1 MGLRATTKVYPDV
14 SVDIYTDI
22 ESGITVSK
30 VFSIKKNGQQVRD
43 KLTVMCLKYDL
54 RCFDYKKE
62 LNEPKKILCYLRTFD
77 NINLFIDY
85 VKNKA
90 NKKAYSFRIK
100 GKFALT
106 KIGDKTYIYRINLK
120 ETLS

>member
-1 MGLRATTKVYPDV
+1 MELRATTKVYPDV
-14 SVDIYTDI
+14 SVDIFTDV

-30 VFSIKKNGQQVRD
+30 LFSIKKNEQQVRD
-43 KLTVMCLKYDL
+43 NLAVMCLKYDL
-54 RCFDYKKE
+54 QCINYTHAW
-62 LNEPKKILCYLRTFD
+62 NEPNKIRCSLRTFD

-90 NKKAYSFRIK
+90 NKKAYSFRLK

-120 ETLS
+120 EKLS

>member
-1 MGLRATTKVYPDV
+1 MGLRATTKVYLDV

-30 VFSIKKNGQQVRD
+30 LFCIKNNEQQVRD
-43 KLTVMCLKYDL
+43 NLTVMCLKYDL
-54 RCFDYKKE
+54 QCVDCTKAWDE
-62 LNEPKKILCYLRTFD
+62 SDKILCCLRTFD
-77 NINLFIDY
+77 NVDSFVDY

-90 NKKAYSFRIK
+90 YKTAYSFRIK

-106 KIGDKTYIYRINLK
+106 KIGDKKYIYRITSK
-120 ETLS
+120 KTLS

>member
-14 SVDIYTDI
+14 SVDIFTDI

-30 VFSIKKNGQQVRD
+30 LFRIKKNEQQVRD

-54 RCFDYKKE
+54 RCVDCTKT
-62 LNEPKKILCYLRTFD
+62 LDEPNNILCGLRTFD

-106 KIGDKTYIYRINLK
+106 KIGEKTYIYRITSK

>member
-30 VFSIKKNGQQVRD
+30 LFSIKKNEQQVRD
-43 KLTVMCLKYDL
+43 NLTVMCLKYDL
-54 RCFDYKKE
+54 RCADCTAVWG
-62 LNEPKKILCYLRTFD
+62 EPDKIICCLRTFD

-106 KIGDKTYIYRINLK
+106 KIGDKTYIYRIISK
-120 ETLS
+120 